1 MPAIP
6 ILIPLGDGHSISQFT
21 LTSLV
26 NQSEQVE
33 IITVS
38 RPINYIDKRMS
49 EGLVRFI
56 LAEIAQRLAEQ
67 KYLFFIMMDR
77 SVIIPNPTTLAQ
89 LKAKISNG
97 QPRFIH
103 VPYKQRYVPED
114 HMDIEMF
121 AWPSSLCSV
130 VVKAFSETRYQPG
143 VCWCNALQTLA
154 LESGIAQEWL

>member
-6 ILIPLGDGHSISQFT
+6 ILIPLGDGHSISRFT

-26 NQSEQVE
+26 SQSEPIE

-38 RPINYIDKRMS
+38 RPINYIDKRIS
-49 EGLVRFI
+49 EGLARFT
-56 LAEIAQRLAEQ
+56 LAEIALKLAEQ
-67 KYLFFIMMDR
+67 KYSFFVMMDR
-77 SVIIPNPTTLAQ
+77 SVIVPSPTTLAQ
-89 LKAKISNG
+89 LKAKVSNG